1 MKEFHDAFGNI
12 EWTDEDQI
20 KKQIADLPDIV
31 STDEAYR
38 NAMKNSD
45 KQNART
51 ESDRAATEA
60 ILRTMSSGMELYREV
75 QNNDSFRKWI
85 LDIVFNATY
94 QPNQGNRPSV

>member
-12 EWTDEDQI
+12 EWIDEDKI

-31 STDEAYR
+31 STDEGYR

-45 KQNART
+45 KQNTHT
-51 ESDRAATEA
+51 ESDRVVTEA
-60 ILRTMSSGMELYREV
+60 ILRTISIGVKLYREV
-75 QNNDSFRKWI
+75 QNNDYFRKWI